1 MTQIII
7 GTTPTIT
14 EQAIAFITFDTDK
27 ISIVKVG
34 RGEDFVVTAD
44 SAD

>member
-14 EQAIAFITFDTDK
+14 YNFKTVSPSDFRAFDTLH
-27 ISIVKVG
+27 
-34 RGEDFVVTAD
+34 GEE
-44 SAD
+44 